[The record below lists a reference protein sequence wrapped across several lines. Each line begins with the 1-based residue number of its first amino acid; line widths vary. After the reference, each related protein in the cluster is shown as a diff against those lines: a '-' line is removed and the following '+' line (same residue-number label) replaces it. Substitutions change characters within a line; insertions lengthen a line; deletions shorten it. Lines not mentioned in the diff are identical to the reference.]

1 MFVKTLDVIIYPMI
15 ILEIKTRVL
24 LLIVHVQNLLNK
36 WVKSVIYL
44 RNFNLELIDKL
55 IMLGKKQLDDAQYND
70 ALNSFEQAIL
80 LNQND
85 PDLWNFKGVTL
96 RSLGRYDEAVECFN
110 RSLKIDPRDK
120 NTSWLNY
127 QNSIAATPK

>member
-1 MFVKTLDVIIYPMI
+1 MV
-15 ILEIKTRVL
+15 
-24 LLIVHVQNLLNK
+24 
-36 WVKSVIYL
+36 
-44 RNFNLELIDKL
+44 
-55 IMLGKKQLDDAQYND
+55 GKKQLQDGNYNE

-120 NTSWLNY
+120 NTS
-127 QNSIAATPK
+127 

>member
-1 MFVKTLDVIIYPMI
+1 M
-15 ILEIKTRVL
+15 E
-24 LLIVHVQNLLNK
+24 
-36 WVKSVIYL
+36 S
-44 RNFNLELIDKL
+44 IDKL

-120 NTSWLNY
+120 NTS
-127 QNSIAATPK
+127 